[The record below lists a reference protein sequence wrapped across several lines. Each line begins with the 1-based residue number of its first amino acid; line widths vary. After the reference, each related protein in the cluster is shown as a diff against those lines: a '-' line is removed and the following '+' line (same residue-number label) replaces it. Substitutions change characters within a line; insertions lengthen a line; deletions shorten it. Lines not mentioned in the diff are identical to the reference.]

1 MRKDEIL
8 NEYFEWLYNLVCGDR
23 YSNAISYKKLLAY
36 LHRTEFTYLLSKDKN
51 RAADGVD
58 LRYRFSK
65 ERYHGHIPS
74 CLDGPCSI
82 LEMMVALAIRC
93 EETIMDDP
101 KIGDR
106 TSQWFWGMVTN
117 MGLGYMSDNR
127 FDEHVAKEI
136 IDRFLNRDYSQ
147 NGRGGLFTVRN
158 CEYDLTNIE
167 IWTQMLWFLDSISS

>member
-8 NEYFEWLYNLVCGDR
+8 NEYFEWLYRLVCGDR

-65 ERYHGHIPS
+65 ERYHGHVPS
-74 CLDGPCSI
+74 CLDEPCSI

>member
-8 NEYFEWLYNLVCGDR
+8 NEYFEWLYQLVCGDR

-36 LHRTEFTYLLSKDKN
+36 LHHTEFTYLLSKDKN

-65 ERYHGHIPS
+65 ERYHGHVPS
-74 CLDGPCSI
+74 CLDGPCSLI
-82 LEMMVALAIRC
+82 ETMVALAIRC

-127 FDEHVAKEI
+127 FDKHAAKEI

-167 IWTQMLWFLDSISS
+167 IWTQMLWFLDNISS

>member
-8 NEYFEWLYNLVCGDR
+8 NEYFEWLYRLVCGDR
-23 YSNAISYKKLLAY
+23 YSNTISYKKLLAY

-65 ERYHGHIPS
+65 ERYHGHVPS

>member
-8 NEYFEWLYNLVCGDR
+8 NEYFEWLYRLVCGDR
-23 YSNAISYKKLLAY
+23 YSNSISYKKLLAY

-65 ERYHGHIPS
+65 ERYHGHVPS

-82 LEMMVALAIRC
+82 FEMMVALAIRC

>member
-8 NEYFEWLYNLVCGDR
+8 NEYFEWLYQLVCGDR

-65 ERYHGHIPS
+65 ERYHGHVPS

-127 FDEHVAKEI
+127 FDEYAAKEI

>member
-8 NEYFEWLYNLVCGDR
+8 NEYFEWLYRLVCGDR
-23 YSNAISYKKLLAY
+23 YSNAISYKKLLVY

-65 ERYHGHIPS
+65 ERYHGHVPS

-106 TSQWFWGMVTN
+106 TSQWFWGMITN

>member
-8 NEYFEWLYNLVCGDR
+8 NEYFEWLYRLVCGDR

-36 LHRTEFTYLLSKDKN
+36 LHHTEFTYLLSKDKN

-65 ERYHGHIPS
+65 ERYHGHVPS

-117 MGLGYMSDNR
+117 MGLGYMSDN
-127 FDEHVAKEI
+127 
-136 IDRFLNRDYSQ
+136 
-147 NGRGGLFTVRN
+147 
-158 CEYDLTNIE
+158 
-167 IWTQMLWFLDSISS
+167 SILH

>member
-8 NEYFEWLYNLVCGDR
+8 NEYFEWLYQLVCGDR

-36 LHRTEFTYLLSKDKN
+36 LHHTEFTYLLSKDKN

-65 ERYHGHIPS
+65 ERYHGHVPS

>member
-8 NEYFEWLYNLVCGDR
+8 NEYFEWLYRLVCGDR
-23 YSNAISYKKLLAY
+23 YSNEISYKKLLAY

-65 ERYHGHIPS
+65 ERYHGHVPS

-106 TSQWFWGMVTN
+106 TSQWVWGMVTN

-127 FDEHVAKEI
+127 FDERAAKEI

-167 IWTQMLWFLDSISS
+167 IWTQMLWFLDNISS

>member
-8 NEYFEWLYNLVCGDR
+8 NEYFEWLYRLVCGDR

-65 ERYHGHIPS
+65 ERYNGHVLS

>member
-65 ERYHGHIPS
+65 ERYHGHVPS

>member
-8 NEYFEWLYNLVCGDR
+8 NEYFEWLYQLVCGDR

-36 LHRTEFTYLLSKDKN
+36 LHHTEFTYLLSKDKN

-65 ERYHGHIPS
+65 ERYHGHVPS

-127 FDEHVAKEI
+127 FDEYAAKEI

>member
-8 NEYFEWLYNLVCGDR
+8 NEYFEWLYQLVCGDR

-36 LHRTEFTYLLSKDKN
+36 LHHTEFTYLLSKDKN

-65 ERYHGHIPS
+65 ERYHGHVPS
-74 CLDGPCSI
+74 YLDGPCSI

-127 FDEHVAKEI
+127 FDERAAKEI

>member
-8 NEYFEWLYNLVCGDR
+8 NEYFEWLYQLVCGDR

-36 LHRTEFTYLLSKDKN
+36 LHHTEFTYLLSKDKN

-58 LRYRFSK
+58 LRYRFELACDSIHAS
-65 ERYHGHIPS
+65 RY
-74 CLDGPCSI
+74 LKGPCSV

-127 FDEHVAKEI
+127 FDEHAAKEI

-167 IWTQMLWFLDSISS
+167 IWTQMLWFLDNISS

>member
-8 NEYFEWLYNLVCGDR
+8 NEYFEWLYQLVCGDR

-36 LHRTEFTYLLSKDKN
+36 LHHTEFTYLLSKDKN

-65 ERYHGHIPS
+65 ERYHGHVPS

-127 FDEHVAKEI
+127 FDERAAKEI

>member
-8 NEYFEWLYNLVCGDR
+8 NEYFEWLYQLVCGDR

-65 ERYHGHIPS
+65 ERYHGHVPS

>member
-8 NEYFEWLYNLVCGDR
+8 NEYFEWLYQLVCGDR

-36 LHRTEFTYLLSKDKN
+36 LHHTEFTYLLSKDKN

-65 ERYHGHIPS
+65 ERYHGHVPS

-127 FDEHVAKEI
+127 FDERAAKEI

-167 IWTQMLWFLDSISS
+167 IWTQMLWFLDNISS

>member
-8 NEYFEWLYNLVCGDR
+8 NEYFEWLYRLVCGDR
-23 YSNAISYKKLLAY
+23 YSNEISYKKLLAY

-65 ERYHGHIPS
+65 ERYHGHVPS

-127 FDEHVAKEI
+127 FDERAAKEI

-167 IWTQMLWFLDSISS
+167 IWTQMLWFLDNISS

>member
-8 NEYFEWLYNLVCGDR
+8 NEYFAWLYTLVCGDR

-65 ERYHGHIPS
+65 ERYHGHVPS

>member
-1 MRKDEIL
+1 
-8 NEYFEWLYNLVCGDR
+8 
-23 YSNAISYKKLLAY
+23 
-36 LHRTEFTYLLSKDKN
+36 
-51 RAADGVD
+51 
-58 LRYRFSK
+58 
-65 ERYHGHIPS
+65 
-74 CLDGPCSI
+74 
-82 LEMMVALAIRC
+82 
-93 EETIMDDP
+93 MDDP

>member
-36 LHRTEFTYLLSKDKN
+36 LHHTKFTYLLSKDKN

>member
-8 NEYFEWLYNLVCGDR
+8 NEYFEWLYQLVCGDR

-65 ERYHGHIPS
+65 ERYHGHVPS

-127 FDEHVAKEI
+127 FDEHAAKEI

>member
-8 NEYFEWLYNLVCGDR
+8 NEYFEWLYRLVCGDR

-65 ERYHGHIPS
+65 ERYHGHVPS